1 MNINSIIGLIAI
13 VWLLGLSGVFVWF
26 FLNLKNLFKD
36 SKDKNFIK
44 TIRNIEEIQQKNIHD
59 IFNLNRDLADFK
71 KESKLVI
78 QRIGLTKFNSF
89 KESGGDHSF
98 SLVLLDG
105 NKNGIIITSLH
116 TLERTRT
123 YLKEVHSSKSKTPLS
138 AEESNALKIA
148 LK

>member
-1 MNINSIIGLIAI
+1 M
-13 VWLLGLSGVFVWF
+13 
-26 FLNLKNLFKD
+26 FKD

-116 TLERTRT
+116 TRERTRT
-123 YLKEVHSSKSKTPLS
+123 YLRRFIRVKVRHRSLRKNLTH
-138 AEESNALKIA
+138 
-148 LK
+148 